1 MVEWGSIKYVS
12 VLMGS
17 DGASDGLVGT
27 PEQTTRRNAIGSKR
41 AQRDVDDNTSCRLT
55 PEATLFKSEILIKLQ

>member
-17 DGASDGLVGT
+17 DGTGDGLVGT
-27 PEQTTRRNAIGSKR
+27 PEQTTCRTAIGSKQ

-55 PEATLFKSEILIKLQ
+55 PEATLFKPQISY